1 MRSVLTAFAA
11 IFLGL
16 SAGNSASATPIT
28 LSPSTTGAGSFDFD
42 ASTAPPGSLIMSTL
56 NATVGD
62 AASFNGDTGTYTFS
76 VLLFFPGVVAG
87 PESGGKF
94 PLAANTQHV
103 TITLSGGDT
112 ATFAVS
118 WATVAGGSLTPSL
131 DGTYDVTSAIGDP
144 TWRANFAAGD
154 TGSIDLVLDLQGG
167 LTLAQ
172 LVTQGTSSEFA
183 PINSGTIGM
192 VPAPLIGHGFPVV
205 LAVGGLL
212 FGAKLLER
220 SKNGRSLGT
229 AIPHAA
235 GRT

>member
-16 SAGNSASATPIT
+16 SASDPASATPLT
-28 LSPSTTGAGSFDFD
+28 LLPSTSGQFDFD
-42 ASTAPPGSLIMSTL
+42 ASDAPRGPLIMATL
-56 NATVGD
+56 GAPVGGT
-62 AASFNGDTGTYTFS
+62 AAFDGDTGTYTFS
-76 VLLFFPGVVAG
+76 ALQSFPGIVSG
-87 PESGGKF
+87 PESGGNF
-94 PLAANTQHV
+94 PLAANTQQETV
-103 TITLSGGDT
+103 TLTDGDK
-112 ATFAVS
+112 ATFNVS

-131 DGTYDVTSAIGDP
+131 DGTYQVVSASGDP
-144 TWRANFAAGD
+144 AWLANFAAGD
-154 TGSIDLVLDLQGG
+154 TGSIDLVLELQGG

-172 LVTQGTSSEFA
+172 LVTLGTSSEFA
-183 PINSGTIGM
+183 TI
-192 VPAPLIGHGFPVV
+192 VPAPLIGHGLPVV

-220 SKNGRSLGT
+220 SKKRRSLGT